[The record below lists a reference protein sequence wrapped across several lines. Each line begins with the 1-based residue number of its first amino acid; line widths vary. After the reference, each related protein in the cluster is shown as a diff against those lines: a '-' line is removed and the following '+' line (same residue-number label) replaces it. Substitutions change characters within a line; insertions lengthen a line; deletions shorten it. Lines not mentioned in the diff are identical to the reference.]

1 MTQLE
6 ITSFRNYWKRNL
18 IKQVKYRSRSDMGL
32 EGKPSHGAFTVVLSP
47 EGRDRMGLDSAR
59 LLKPK
64 TWSRS
69 GYTPEPAVSSGGPD
83 PARLIGHPRISDS
96 AQPE

>member
-32 EGKPSHGAFTVVLSP
+32 EGKPSHEAFTVVLSP

-59 LLKPK
+59 LLQPK

-69 GYTPEPAVSSGGPD
+69 RHTLGPAVSSGGPD
-83 PARLIGHPRISDS
+83 PAKLIGRPRISNS
-96 AQPE
+96 AQPK